1 MRLCPYLCSM
11 KTIKLISFTA
21 FVFCLNMPLHAQF
34 NTIGSIDK
42 KHIKTGKPSKLKEA
56 LTDSIVVADSVPDFT
71 TLDIGGNKQTIVP
84 SLDNQELMLLVALPL
99 KSIHVNSGFGMRRH
113 PIYHKRIMHNG
124 IDLSARYEKVYS
136 MFPGTV
142 IKVGQD
148 SRSGKFVT
156 VRTGDYTISYCHLSQ
171 QLVKEKEF
179 VNAGTNIAISG
190 NTGASTGPHLHIT
203 AKKDGQAFNAAILL
217 EYIKKMRMLADDSYS
232 SQIIKSL
239 SRGMEY

>member
-1 MRLCPYLCSM
+1 MRLYPYLCGM
-11 KTIKLISFTA
+11 KTIKLITLMA
-21 FVFCLNMPLHAQF
+21 FFFCLNIPLYAQF
-34 NTIGSIDK
+34 NTVGTINNRRIY
-42 KHIKTGKPSKLKEA
+42 TTNPPKPKEA
-56 LTDSIVVADSVPDFT
+56 LTDRIVVADSVPDST
-71 TLDIGGNKQTIVP
+71 TTGNDGDGQTIVT
-84 SLDNQELMLLVALPL
+84 SLDNHNMMSLVALPL
-99 KSIHVNSGFGMRRH
+99 EKIHINSGFGMRRH

-171 QLVKEKEF
+171 QLVKENEF

-190 NTGASTGPHLHIT
+190 NTGASTGPHLHLT
-203 AKKDGQAFNAAILL
+203 TKKDGQAINPTIILDFIFSL
-217 EYIKKMRMLADDSYS
+217 KRNDS
-232 SQIIKSL
+232 
-239 SRGMEY
+239 

>member
-1 MRLCPYLCSM
+1 MRLCPYLCGM
-11 KTIKLISFTA
+11 KTIKLITLTA
-21 FVFCLNMPLHAQF
+21 FFLCLNMPLYAQF
-34 NTIGSIDK
+34 NTVGTINNKRIY
-42 KHIKTGKPSKLKEA
+42 TTNPPKPKET
-56 LTDSIVVADSVPDFT
+56 LTDSIVVAASVPDST
-71 TLDIGGNKQTIVP
+71 TTGNDGDGQNIVTT
-84 SLDNQELMLLVALPL
+84 SDNHNLMSLVALPL
-99 KSIHVNSGFGMRRH
+99 ENIHINSGFGMRQH

-136 MFPGTV
+136 MFPGIV

-156 VRTGDYTISYCHLSQ
+156 VRTGDYTISYCHLLQ

-203 AKKDGQAFNAAILL
+203 AKKDGQAFNPTTLID
-217 EYIKKMRMLADDSYS
+217 YIISVKK
-232 SQIIKSL
+232 
-239 SRGMEY
+239 

>member
-1 MRLCPYLCSM
+1 MRLCPYLCGM
-11 KTIKLISFTA
+11 KTIKLITLTA
-21 FVFCLNMPLHAQF
+21 IFFCLNIPLYAQF
-34 NTIGSIDK
+34 NTVGTINNKRIY
-42 KHIKTGKPSKLKEA
+42 TTNPPKPKEA
-56 LTDSIVVADSVPDFT
+56 LTDSIVVADSVPDPT
-71 TLDIGGNKQTIVP
+71 TTDNDGDGQTIVT
-84 SLDNQELMLLVALPL
+84 SLDNHNMMSLVALPL
-99 KSIHVNSGFGMRRH
+99 EKIHINSGFGMRRH

-171 QLVKEKEF
+171 QLVKENEF

-190 NTGASTGPHLHIT
+190 NTGASTGPHLHLT
-203 AKKDGQAFNAAILL
+203 TKKDGQAINPTIILDFIYSL
-217 EYIKKMRMLADDSYS
+217 KRNDS
-232 SQIIKSL
+232 
-239 SRGMEY
+239 

>member
-1 MRLCPYLCSM
+1 MRLYPYLCGM
-11 KTIKLISFTA
+11 KTIKLITLTTF
-21 FVFCLNMPLHAQF
+21 FFCLDIPLYAQF
-34 NTIGSIDK
+34 NTVGTINNRRIY
-42 KHIKTGKPSKLKEA
+42 TTNPPKPKEA
-56 LTDSIVVADSVPDFT
+56 LTDSIVVADSVPDST
-71 TLDIGGNKQTIVP
+71 TTDNDGDGQTIVT
-84 SLDNQELMLLVALPL
+84 SLDNHNLMSLVALPL
-99 KSIHVNSGFGMRRH
+99 EKIHINSGFGMRRH

-171 QLVKEKEF
+171 QLVKENEF

-190 NTGASTGPHLHIT
+190 NTGASTGPHLHLT
-203 AKKDGQAFNAAILL
+203 TKKDGKAFDPTILI
-217 EYIKKMRMLADDSYS
+217 EYVLSVMNSYL
-232 SQIIKSL
+232 KDL
-239 SRGMEY
+239 VF

>member
-1 MRLCPYLCSM
+1 MRLYPYLCGM
-11 KTIKLISFTA
+11 KTIKLITLTA
-21 FVFCLNMPLHAQF
+21 FFFCLNIPLYAQF
-34 NTIGSIDK
+34 NTVGTINNKRIY
-42 KHIKTGKPSKLKEA
+42 TTNPPKPKEA
-56 LTDSIVVADSVPDFT
+56 LTDSIVVADSVPDST
-71 TLDIGGNKQTIVP
+71 TTDNDGDGQTIVT
-84 SLDNQELMLLVALPL
+84 SLDNHNLMSLVALPL
-99 KSIHVNSGFGMRRH
+99 ENIHINSGFGMRRH

-171 QLVKEKEF
+171 QLVREKEF

-203 AKKDGQAFNAAILL
+203 AKKNGQAFNAAILL
-217 EYIKKMRMLADDSYS
+217 EYIKNLVYN
-232 SQIIKSL
+232 
-239 SRGMEY
+239 

>member
-1 MRLCPYLCSM
+1 MRLCPYLCGM
-11 KTIKLISFTA
+11 KTIKLITLTA
-21 FVFCLNMPLHAQF
+21 IFFCLNIPLYAQF
-34 NTIGSIDK
+34 NTVGTINNKRIY
-42 KHIKTGKPSKLKEA
+42 TTNPPKPKEA
-56 LTDSIVVADSVPDFT
+56 LTDSIVVADSVPDST
-71 TLDIGGNKQTIVP
+71 TTDNDGDGQTIVT
-84 SLDNQELMLLVALPL
+84 SLDNHNLMSLVALPL
-99 KSIHVNSGFGMRRH
+99 EKIHINSGFGMRRH

-171 QLVKEKEF
+171 QLVKENEF

-190 NTGASTGPHLHIT
+190 NTGASTGPHLHLT
-203 AKKDGQAFNAAILL
+203 TKKDGQAMNPTIILDFIYSL
-217 EYIKKMRMLADDSYS
+217 KRNDS
-232 SQIIKSL
+232 
-239 SRGMEY
+239 

>member
-1 MRLCPYLCSM
+1 MRLCPYLCGM
-11 KTIKLISFTA
+11 KTIKLITLTTFS
-21 FVFCLNMPLHAQF
+21 FCLNMPLYVQF
-34 NTIGSIDK
+34 NTVGTINK
-42 KHIKTGKPSKLKEA
+42 KRIYTTNPPKPKEA
-56 LTDSIVVADSVPDFT
+56 LTDSIVVADSVPDST
-71 TLDIGGNKQTIVP
+71 TTDNDGDGQTIVT
-84 SLDNQELMLLVALPL
+84 SLDNRNLMSLVALPL
-99 KSIHVNSGFGMRRH
+99 EKIHINSGFGMRRH

-171 QLVKEKEF
+171 QLVKENEF

-203 AKKDGQAFNAAILL
+203 AKKDGQAFNPMILL
-217 EYIKKMRMLADDSYS
+217 NLIAKM
-232 SQIIKSL
+232 I
-239 SRGMEY
+239 

>member
-1 MRLCPYLCSM
+1 MSLYPYLCGM
-11 KTIKLISFTA
+11 KTIKLITLTTF
-21 FVFCLNMPLHAQF
+21 FFCLDIPLYAQF
-34 NTIGSIDK
+34 NTVGTINNRRIY
-42 KHIKTGKPSKLKEA
+42 TTNPPKPKEA
-56 LTDSIVVADSVPDFT
+56 LTDSIVVADSVPDST
-71 TLDIGGNKQTIVP
+71 TTDNDGDGQTIVT
-84 SLDNQELMLLVALPL
+84 SLDNHNLMSLVALPL
-99 KSIHVNSGFGMRRH
+99 EKIHINSGFGMRRH

-171 QLVKEKEF
+171 QLVKENEF

-190 NTGASTGPHLHIT
+190 NTGASTGPHLHLT
-203 AKKDGQAFNAAILL
+203 TKKDGQAINPTILINFIRSIL
-217 EYIKKMRMLADDSYS
+217 
-232 SQIIKSL
+232 
-239 SRGMEY
+239 

>member
-1 MRLCPYLCSM
+1 MRLYPYLCGM
-11 KTIKLISFTA
+11 KTIKLITLTTFL
-21 FVFCLNMPLHAQF
+21 FCLNKPLFAQF
-34 NTIGSIDK
+34 NTIGSINNK
-42 KHIKTGKPSKLKEA
+42 RIYTTNPPKPKEV
-56 LTDSIVVADSVPDFT
+56 LTDSMVVVGSVPDST
-71 TLDIGGNKQTIVP
+71 KTGNNVDGEAIVT
-84 SLDNQELMLLVALPL
+84 SSDNHDLMSLVALPL
-99 KSIHVNSGFGMRRH
+99 ENIHINSGFGMRRH

-171 QLVKEKEF
+171 QLVKENEF

-190 NTGASTGPHLHIT
+190 NTGASTGPHLHLT
-203 AKKDGQAFNAAILL
+203 TKKDGKAFDPTILI
-217 EYIKKMRMLADDSYS
+217 EYVLSVMNSYL
-232 SQIIKSL
+232 KDL
-239 SRGMEY
+239 VF